1 VHTNFLFLSKVL
13 SENKSKIVILIK
25 IQRSRNQKGKST
37 AIINKQQQLQNQH
50 IGKKNNNQQQAQLS
64 TLKNIFNK
72 PFWSDF
78 DWNW

>member
-1 VHTNFLFLSKVL
+1 VL

-72 PFWSDF
+72 PF
-78 DWNW
+78 